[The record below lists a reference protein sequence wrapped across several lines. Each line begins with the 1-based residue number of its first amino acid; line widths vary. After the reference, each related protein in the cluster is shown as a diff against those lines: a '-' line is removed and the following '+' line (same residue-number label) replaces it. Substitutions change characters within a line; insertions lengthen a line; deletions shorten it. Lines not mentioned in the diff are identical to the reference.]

1 MEDSKKELNLLLEF
15 TKKMQKLPI
24 CCRIY
29 LMKQLIY
36 LIDFNIY
43 YNDKH
48 NYCYCYIEKN

>member
-1 MEDSKKELNLLLEF
+1 MENNKQELNLFLEF
-15 TKKMQKLPI
+15 SKKILTLPI

-43 YNDKH
+43 YNDKN
-48 NYCYCYIEKN
+48 NYCYCYVEKN